1 MSGRHPPAQPV
12 LPRLRPVHARGGIS
26 VRRREDRAS
35 RLTRPCMPNWFGD
48 GPRWVPA
55 PCADT
60 SRTPGSYVKGKARRR
75 FSPGQS
81 ARELSGLRPPFRSR
95 YSREA
100 RGGPPGPRLSPPLRG
115 AGRAAPASR
124 HRGRTDGYR
133 VSPSGRPSTLTSE
146 ACRLRRGGNPCRSA
160 GSALPRFSR
169 SRGSIV
175 DQLPVPCHPIP
186 HGVRGSPRSST
197 DS

>member
-115 AGRAAPASR
+115 AGRAAPDSR
-124 HRGRTDGYR
+124 HRGRTDCYPAFSVGC
-133 VSPSGRPSTLTSE
+133 PSTLTSE
-146 ACRLRRGGNPCRSA
+146 VCRARSGGSQVTSN
-160 GSALPRFSR
+160 GSVLPRFSR
-169 SRGSIV
+169 RRFTSSISSPSLGTQSRHV
-175 DQLPVPCHPIP
+175 
-186 HGVRGSPRSST
+186 VRGSPLSST